1 MKCGL
6 ITEADSLCRKDWH
19 ILLVKQAQAKLSLTL
34 VRILAGCEIRLERYS
49 PQERWTCNVFLKLR
63 E

>member
-6 ITEADSLCRKDWH
+6 ITEADSLCRKDRH
-19 ILLVKQAQAKLSLTL
+19 ILLVKQAQAKLSSTL

-49 PQERWTCNVFLKLR
+49 PQER
-63 E
+63 